1 MNSIGLNGVSAAM
14 LAVATQIPSEF
25 VAFNLTSSEF
35 QVIMVAVAFTLA
47 IGKEVVDFFRGN
59 NEVSNPSNVT

>member
-25 VAFNLTSSEF
+25 VAFNLTSTEY
-35 QVIMVAVAFTLA
+35 QCIMVAVAFVLA
-47 IGKEVVDFFRGN
+47 IAKEVTDFFRGN
-59 NEVSNPSNVT
+59 NNDEKK

>member
-14 LAVATQIPSEF
+14 LGVATQIPTEF

-35 QVIMVAVAFTLA
+35 QVIMVTVAFALA
-47 IGKEVVDFFRGN
+47 IGKEVTDFFRGDKVG
-59 NEVSNPSNVT
+59 EII